1 MDTRRQLKIA
11 SVIKEAFTRILSKE
25 AKGLFGK
32 AFITV
37 TNVTCTSD
45 LTVARFYLSI
55 YNADADE
62 VVKKF
67 NAHKFE
73 FRHHLAEE
81 LRHQL
86 RRIPEIEFFKDDT
99 LDYVGRIESVFQKIN
114 EENQEL
120 QNALAAKQ
128 VKPKVKK
135 AAARKTKAK

>member
-37 TNVTCTSD
+37 TNVTVTSD
-45 LTVARFYLSI
+45 LTLVRFYLSI

-62 VVKKF
+62 TVRKF
-67 NAHKFE
+67 NEHKFE
-73 FRHHLAEE
+73 FKHHLAEE
-81 LRHQL
+81 LRHQI

-99 LDYVGRIESVFQKIN
+99 LDYVTRIEDVFKKIN
-114 EENQEL
+114 EENVQL
-120 QNALAAKQ
+120 QNEIVARQA
-128 VKPKVKK
+128 KPKVKR
-135 AAARKTKAK
+135 AARKTK